1 MKKETP
7 DSTENM
13 YSLDSKGMIWHTYQ
27 EAYEEEATRMV
38 DYAELPA
45 FSSLPSCV
53 KGLLNEETVEKLK
66 ENDK

>member
-1 MKKETP
+1 MKETP
-7 DSTENM
+7 DFTENT
-13 YSLDSKGMIWHTYQ
+13 YSLDSKGTIWHTYQ

-53 KGLLNEETVEKLK
+53 KSLLSQEAIEKLK
-66 ENDK
+66 KNDK